1 MDKLW
6 NPLKNLRWVE
16 RKDLVPNDYNPNRV
30 SRQIWNC

>member
-16 RKDLVPNDYNPNRV
+16 RKDLVPNRSEERRV
-30 SRQIWNC
+30 GTECRL